1 MFDTISWRSR
11 RESGHS
17 ACVTGRGSSRSGLVP
32 GSSAS
37 AETEREAP
45 SPSLSTGAVGT
56 ATLWDGLWTECVVNV
71 KEIVTRLTFILLAFL
86 YACKLDVAINTE
98 KEIEVLT
105 QYKSIQT
112 ISLGKSLKSQWM
124 LGPIVG
130 EINYYS
136 SLLLLII
143 INKQSFLMY
152 WNLRQQ

>member
-1 MFDTISWRSR
+1 MSHKRLPD
-11 RESGHS
+11 
-17 ACVTGRGSSRSGLVP
+17 
-32 GSSAS
+32 
-37 AETEREAP
+37 
-45 SPSLSTGAVGT
+45 SLIC
-56 ATLWDGLWTECVVNV
+56 EF
-71 KEIVTRLTFILLAFL
+71 TRYDFPLHFMQNMYLQWVAFL
-86 YACKLDVAINTE
+86 KKQPIQSINMSDTE
-98 KEIEVLT
+98 KEIEFLT

-124 LGPIVG
+124 LGSIVG